1 VLLLLRLLFDPLVRM
16 LAARNLRSDRF
27 GTIAAI
33 LGVALGTA
41 TVDVVVALDMNT
53 VTVEA
58 GDWQTDPE
66 LATPP
71 DTIGLRGIRGPD
83 GAPVAAQSAKQ
94 ATHED
99 YEVMRSAIR
108 LGSLAAFL
116 VGSLIVFFTFGVVVD
131 RRRREVAL
139 LRSLGAL
146 PRQVAAIFVRE
157 AVIVGVAGGA
167 LGFLGS
173 VPIAMVA
180 AAVGITT
187 TGRARIG
194 LRHMHFPWGWMAVF
208 AAVGAATALLGVLRP
223 ARDVLRLDVARALR
237 PRFLEE
243 DSARGAARRSRSITL
258 IALPFAALVYA
269 LMRPFFRQALP
280 SLTFF
285 VLEAALV
292 CGSFLTTLVLVPE
305 LVQRLGGSAVRLLPT
320 GPRAE
325 RLLTQRRIER
335 MGHELSWSVSGVM
348 LVFSLLLAL
357 HIATHGLKRE
367 VVLWWTEALHDE
379 LFVLPDGPDGRADRG
394 TPSLPAGEL
403 VVPFSG
409 RTPWPN
415 AIVATPAAALAALAD
430 ENGRPDQAALA
441 RRLGPGKIL
450 LSKMMARR
458 FRVDVGDRME
468 LSGTAGARR
477 LEIVA
482 VTDGLGFLPVAA
494 PYRNA
499 KTYGVIDAADA
510 DLIAPYAG
518 PVGVAAAVAH
528 WSHPGVRAWQASFR
542 VRPEARD
549 LRMPNADWY
558 RAVRRHETDKDF
570 VIFDLILGLTSV
582 LAAIGIANQL
592 VLSVR
597 SRRRELALYRV
608 LGMTGAQVRRL
619 VLLEGSFIGLLGGVL
634 AALLGVP
641 LGYAAVGAL
650 RAVSAFEVD
659 FDLPPQYVLLTVLG
673 SVLIASVASLYPA
686 RQAALADAAES
697 VHYE

>member
-1 VLLLLRLLFDPLVRM
+1 VLLFRLLFDRLVRL

-27 GTIAAI
+27 GTYAAI

-41 TVDVVVALDMNT
+41 TVDVVVALDVNT
-53 VTVEA
+53 VEVESGA
-58 GDWQTDPE
+58 WATDPA
-66 LATPP
+66 LASTP
-71 DTIGLRGIRGPD
+71 DTIGLHGVKAGGQRV
-83 GAPVAAQSAKQ
+83 APQSAKQ

-99 YEVMRSAIR
+99 YEVMRSTIR

-157 AVIVGVAGGA
+157 AVIVGLAGGA
-167 LGFLGS
+167 LGFVGS
-173 VPIAMVA
+173 VPIAFVA

-187 TGRARIG
+187 TGRSRIG
-194 LRHMHFPWGWMAVF
+194 LRTMHYPWGWMALF
-208 AAVGAATALLGVLRP
+208 ALVGAATALLGVLRP

-237 PRFLEE
+237 PRFLGEE
-243 DSARGAARRSRSITL
+243 GARSAARRTRGITL

-292 CGSFLTTLVLVPE
+292 CVSFLATLLLVPE
-305 LVQRLGGSAVRLLPT
+305 LVQRVGGAAVRLIPA
-320 GPRAE
+320 GPAAE
-325 RLLTQRRIER
+325 RLLVQRRVER

-357 HIATHGLKRE
+357 HIATLGLKHE
-367 VVLWWTEALHDE
+367 VVTWANDALHDE
-379 LFVLPDGPDGRADRG
+379 LFVLPEYGEVRADDVTWRM
-394 TPSLPAGEL
+394 PPGEL

-415 AIVATPAAALAALAD
+415 ALTAVRGADLSALAAS
-430 ENGRPDQAALA
+430 NGRADMAEVA
-441 RRLGPGKIL
+441 RRLGPGKIV
-450 LSKMMARR
+450 LSRMMARR
-458 FRVDVGDRME
+458 FRVGVGDQME
-468 LSGTAGARR
+468 LSGKAGTRR
-477 LEIVA
+477 LDVVA
-482 VTDGLGFLPVAA
+482 VTDGLGFLPVTA

-499 KTYGVIDAADA
+499 KTYGLIDAADY
-510 DLIAPYAG
+510 DLIAPYAWSIG
-518 PVGVAAAVAH
+518 AAAVVAH
-528 WSHPGVRAWQASFR
+528 AGHPAVQAWQAGLGRESR
-542 VRPEARD
+542 GLRLPEAG
-549 LRMPNADWY
+549 WY
-558 RAVRRHETDKDF
+558 RWLRLRETDKDF
-570 VIFDLILGLTSV
+570 VIFDLMLGLTTV

-597 SRRRELALYRV
+597 SRRRELGLYRV
-608 LGMTGAQVRRL
+608 LGMTTPQVSRL
-619 VLLEGSFIGLLGGVL
+619 VLMEGGFIGLLGGVL
-634 AALLGVP
+634 AAALGVP

-650 RAVSAFEVD
+650 RAVSAFEVE
-659 FDLPPQYVLLTVLG
+659 FTLPPRYVLYTIAG
-673 SVLIASVASLYPA
+673 SVLIAGAAALYPA
-686 RQAALADAAES
+686 RRAARADAAES